1 MLQLVINLK
10 ATLLNSICYDNIDKV
25 MYIADEFKWHVDP
38 IIGFLVGYCLMLIV
52 MVWTLL
58 AFPWNVFKGLAFW
71 LNFLVKTVDNHF
83 HDYSKK
89 IKE

>member
-1 MLQLVINLK
+1 MLQTITNLK

-38 IIGFLVGYCLMLIV
+38 VVGFLVGYCLMLIV

-58 AFPWNVFKGLAFW
+58 AFPWNVLRGLTFW
-71 LNFLVKTVDNHF
+71 LNFLIKTVDDHF
-83 HDYSKK
+83 HGYSKK
-89 IKE
+89 N